1 MTNIKKITRSRV
13 AYHIIFWVIAFTFWL
28 FTMFVASNFKNILR
42 LEPVLMTFV
51 FNLCF
56 AVAVYFNLL
65 VLIPALF
72 KKQKFFLY
80 SIALLACISL
90 SAFFIDFLLVYPLGQ
105 FVQGDQYFG
114 KLTFVVWFN
123 FAFFTFI
130 YVGVTSFL
138 SLMRELFMLQTISFQ
153 LKDIEKEKLEAEL
166 KALKAQI
173 NPHFLF
179 NTLNNIYS
187 LTLDKSDKAPN
198 LVLKLSDLM
207 RYILYDCN
215 DRYVLLEKE
224 LEFIRNYLELQIIRL
239 DDRIPVKMVVKGDT
253 ARYKIAP
260 LLFEPLIE
268 NAFKHG
274 AYGRNNE
281 GFVNILF
288 DFEDKNN
295 IELSIE
301 NRSEGEWTKERE
313 NNSGIGIKNVIRR
326 LELLYPDKHRLE
338 IKDENNLYKVTLQI
352 DLSEPN

>member
-1 MTNIKKITRSRV
+1 MINIKRTFRSRI
-13 AYHIIFWVIAFTFWL
+13 AYHMLFWVLAFTFWL
-28 FTMFVASNFKNILR
+28 FTMFVASNFKNILK
-42 LEPVLMTFV
+42 LEPVLMTIV

-56 AVAVYFNLL
+56 AAAVYFNLL
-65 VLIPALF
+65 VLIPTLF

-80 SIALLACISL
+80 TVSLLICISL
-90 SAFFIDFLLVYPLGQ
+90 SAFLIDFLLVYPLGQ

-138 SLMRELFMLQTISFQ
+138 SLMREWFVLQKISFQ
-153 LKDIEKEKLEAEL
+153 LQDIEREKLEAEL

-207 RYILYDCN
+207 RYILYECN
-215 DRYVLLEKE
+215 DRYVLLDKE
-224 LEFIRNYLELQIIRL
+224 LEFIKNYLELQKIRL
-239 DDRIPVKMVVKGDT
+239 DDSVPVKMEVKGSAD
-253 ARYKIAP
+253 RSMIAP

-274 AYGRNNE
+274 AYGRNND

-288 DFEDKNN
+288 NFEDKNQ

-301 NRSEGEWTKERE
+301 NRSVQGWNKENE
-313 NNSGIGIKNVIRR
+313 KNSGIGIKNVIRR
-326 LELLYPDKHRLE
+326 LELLYPDKHQLKIE
-338 IKDENNLYKVTLQI
+338 DENNLYKVTLQI
-352 DLSEPN
+352 DLS

>member
-1 MTNIKKITRSRV
+1 MTNIKKISHSKLV
-13 AYHIIFWVIAFTFWL
+13 YHILFWVVAFTFWL
-28 FTMFVASNFKNILR
+28 FTMFVANNFENIIK
-42 LEPVLMTFV
+42 LEPVLMTLV

-56 AVAVYFNLL
+56 AVAVYFNLF

-72 KKQKFFLY
+72 KRQRFFLY
-80 SIALLACISL
+80 SAALLGTISL
-90 SAFFIDFLLVYPLGQ
+90 AAFFIDFLLVYPLGS
-105 FVQGDQYFG
+105 FVKGEEYFEE
-114 KLTFVVWFN
+114 LTFVVWFN

-138 SLMRELFMLQTISFQ
+138 SLMREWFVLQEISFRVR
-153 LKDIEKEKLEAEL
+153 DIEREKLEAEL

-224 LEFIRNYLELQIIRL
+224 IEFINNYLELQRIRL
-239 DDRIPVKMVVKGDT
+239 DEKVPVSMVIKGS
-253 ARYKIAP
+253 ANRSEIAP

-274 AYGRNNE
+274 AYGRNID

-288 DFEDKNN
+288 NFEEKDQ
-295 IELSIE
+295 IEMQIE
-301 NRSEGEWTKERE
+301 NRSEESWIKEKE
-313 NNSGIGIKNVIRR
+313 KNSGIGIKNVIRR
-326 LELLYPDKHRLE
+326 LELLYPDKHDLKITE
-338 IKDENNLYKVTLQI
+338 VDNLFKVYLRI
-352 DLSEPN
+352 DLS

>member
-1 MTNIKKITRSRV
+1 MTNIKKISPSRI
-13 AYHIIFWVIAFTFWL
+13 AYHILFWVLAFTFWL

-65 VLIPALF
+65 ILIPLLF
-72 KKQKFFLY
+72 KRQRFFLY
-80 SIALLACISL
+80 VISL
-90 SAFFIDFLLVYPLGQ
+90 LGVISLAAFFIDFLLVYPLGQ
-105 FVQGDQYFG
+105 FVQGEQFFEE
-114 KLTFVVWFN
+114 LTFVVWFN

-130 YVGVTSFL
+130 YIGVTSFL
-138 SLMRELFMLQTISFQ
+138 SLMREWFVLQKISFQ

-187 LTLDKSDKAPN
+187 LTLDKSDKAPS

-224 LEFIRNYLELQIIRL
+224 LEFIKNYLDLQKIRL
-239 DDRIPVKMVVKGDT
+239 DDSIPVKMEVKGDA
-253 ARYKIAP
+253 ARSKIAP

-274 AYGRNNE
+274 AYGKNNG

-288 DFEDKNN
+288 NFEDKNH

-301 NRSEGEWTKERE
+301 NRSEHGWNKENE
-313 NNSGIGIKNVIRR
+313 KNSGIGIKNVIRR
-326 LELLYPDKHRLE
+326 LELLYPEKHRLE
-338 IKDENNLYKVTLQI
+338 IKDEDSLFKISLQI
-352 DLSEPN
+352 DLS